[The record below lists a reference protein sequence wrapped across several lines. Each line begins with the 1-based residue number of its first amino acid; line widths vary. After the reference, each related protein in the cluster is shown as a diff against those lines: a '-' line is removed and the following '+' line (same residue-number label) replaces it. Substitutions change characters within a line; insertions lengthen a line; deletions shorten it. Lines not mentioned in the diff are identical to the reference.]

1 MSQVVELRAM
11 VYIQGKGRSLFKKK
25 KKNFRCYPW
34 DIAKLEQRVV
44 EETMESESE
53 DMKLYVGFT
62 I

>member
-1 MSQVVELRAM
+1 MVELRAM
-11 VYIQGKGRSLFKKK
+11 VYIQGKGRSLFK